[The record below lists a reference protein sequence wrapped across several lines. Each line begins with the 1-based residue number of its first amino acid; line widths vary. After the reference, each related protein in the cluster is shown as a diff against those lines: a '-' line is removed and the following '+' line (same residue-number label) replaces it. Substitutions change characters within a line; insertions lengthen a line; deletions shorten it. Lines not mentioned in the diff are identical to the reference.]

1 MMTTRLRRAA
11 AMVFT
16 LGILSMAGACTVESG
31 EEPLVA
37 QEEMIV
43 GEPGDSIGAEPVAF
57 DDKSAEDFALMAVDN
72 DENQLIAEDE
82 SGISG
87 GTSSA
92 CDGNCVSYH
101 GRCSGWGGQYSSVIC
116 PNEVV
121 INEPNPLT
129 WTVYGPSKYAWVTVC
144 GSCGSRYVS
153 AKGEGYCWW

>member
-1 MMTTRLRRAA
+1 MITTRLRRAA

-16 LGILSMAGACTVESG
+16 LGIVSMAAACTVESG

-37 QEEMIV
+37 EEMIN
-43 GEPGDSIGAEPVAF
+43 GEPSDSIGAEPVAF
-57 DDKSAEDFALMAVDN
+57 DDKSAEDFALMAADN
-72 DENQLIAEDE
+72 DENQLIPDDE

-92 CDGNCVSYH
+92 CDGNCKSYH